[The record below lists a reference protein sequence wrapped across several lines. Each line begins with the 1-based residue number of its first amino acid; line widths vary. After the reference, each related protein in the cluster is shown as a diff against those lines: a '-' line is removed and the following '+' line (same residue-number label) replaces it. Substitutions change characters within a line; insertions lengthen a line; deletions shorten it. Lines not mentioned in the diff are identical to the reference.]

1 LDENGMEKKKARFGQ
16 AIVTDGIAIISPNHN
31 LDAFQLLQL
40 QWSIKTFTLLRLEPP
55 HQRRGKRANLKLVE
69 FCVVEHPVLVGIAE
83 LEYSTERFYAC
94 RLERLT
100 SKVRPI
106 LSGVGEVGRLQT
118 CFFESYKGA
127 VG

>member
-16 AIVTDGIAIISPNHN
+16 AIVTDGVAIISPNHN

-40 QWSIKTFTLLRLEPP
+40 QWSIKTFTLSRLESPR
-55 HQRRGKRANLKLVE
+55 QYRGKRANLKLVE
-69 FCVVEHPVLVGIAE
+69 FCVVKHSVLVGIAE
-83 LEYSTERFYAC
+83 LEYSTKRFYAC